1 MKYFKKSLGQNF
13 LIDKN
18 ITKKIVD
25 LTIIKGKNI
34 VEIGPGKGALTE
46 ELLRKN
52 PKSLTLVEKDYELY
66 KLLTKKYKLKKKIRI
81 INSDILNYNFNK
93 IKKKKIIV
101 FGNLPYNISSQ
112 ILIKFLKLKNLETKI
127 DDLIF
132 MFQKEL
138 GEKIIGKF
146 PSKNYGRL
154 SIITNFKLTIVKK
167 FLVSANCF
175 FPKPKVTSM
184 VIHFKSLKKNLYGL
198 KNISNLEKITGIIF
212 SNKRKI
218 IKKGVEKILNKNILS
233 KIPDLNLSLRPEE
246 VSPKTFYEITKL
258 YEKN

>member
-81 INSDILNYNFNK
+81 IF
-93 IKKKKIIV
+93 
-101 FGNLPYNISSQ
+101 
-112 ILIKFLKLKNLETKI
+112 FL
-127 DDLIF
+127 
-132 MFQKEL
+132 QK
-138 GEKIIGKF
+138 
-146 PSKNYGRL
+146 
-154 SIITNFKLTIVKK
+154 
-167 FLVSANCF
+167 
-175 FPKPKVTSM
+175 
-184 VIHFKSLKKNLYGL
+184 
-198 KNISNLEKITGIIF
+198 
-212 SNKRKI
+212 
-218 IKKGVEKILNKNILS
+218 
-233 KIPDLNLSLRPEE
+233 
-246 VSPKTFYEITKL
+246 
-258 YEKN
+258 